1 MNSNARKAGN
11 TRCILLVTILV
22 AMATVV
28 PAQPALAQLPARP
41 SLDSPTSDGPDGAQL
56 VLLVQFPQDWP
67 WESAHWQEL
76 WTVVQ
81 WQDPHTGLW
90 YTVEGWQGT
99 LDTVEVDEA
108 GSVTGAKTWWVGIKD
123 LSTGPFRWLVYHGPG
138 GSLLTTSAAFD
149 LPASAGATVTVAVT
163 P

>member
-1 MNSNARKAGN
+1 MESNGRNPG
-11 TRCILLVTILV
+11 TRRCILFVTIVV
-22 AMATVV
+22 ATATVML
-28 PAQPALAQLPARP
+28 AQPALAQLPARP
-41 SLDSPTSDGPDGAQL
+41 GLDSPTGDGPDGAQL
-56 VLLVQFPQDWP
+56 VLLVQFPNSWP

-90 YTVEGWQGT
+90 HTVEGWQGT

-108 GSVTGAKTWWVGIKD
+108 GLVTGEKTWWVGKD
-123 LSTGPFRWLVYHGPG
+123 ELGKGPFRWLVYREQG
-138 GSLLTTSAAFD
+138 GGLLTTSTAFD
-149 LPASAGATVTVAVT
+149 LPGVAGTSVTVTVT